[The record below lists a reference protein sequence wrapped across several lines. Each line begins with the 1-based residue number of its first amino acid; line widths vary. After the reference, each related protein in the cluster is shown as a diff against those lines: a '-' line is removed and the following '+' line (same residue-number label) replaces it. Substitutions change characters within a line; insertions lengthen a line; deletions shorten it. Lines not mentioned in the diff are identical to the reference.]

1 MRYALIGFA
10 VLLALAVTLLYAAC
24 VVGGD
29 ADDREER
36 WFDERPDKSRKGD

>member
-10 VLLALAVTLLYAAC
+10 VLLSLAVVLLYAAC
-24 VVGGD
+24 IVGSD

-36 WFDERPDKSRKGD
+36 WWNERSDK

>member
-10 VLLALAVTLLYAAC
+10 MLLSLAIVLLYAAC
-24 VVGGD
+24 VVAGE

-36 WFDERPDKSRKGD
+36 WWNGRSDKQTGIT

>member
-10 VLLALAVTLLYAAC
+10 ILLSLAVTLLYAAC
-24 VVGGD
+24 IVGSD

-36 WFDERPDKSRKGD
+36 WWNGR

>member
-10 VLLALAVTLLYAAC
+10 MLLALFMYSAC
-24 VVGGD
+24 ILAGR

-36 WFDERPDKSRKGD
+36 WWNGR